1 MCCLALPL
9 GTYQVKPFSSRT
21 AANNRNHMWEMNP
34 RKRRPEENSFWPR
47 SIPALFKMSAVL
59 VNVDATYTRRLW
71 LASDAR
77 AEAACVHR
85 SQVSNPG
92 RSMNTRHR
100 SVGTQT
106 PRANHDL
113 CCDAARGSDLRH
125 GRGGRAVAVAR
136 RVLAYETLPA
146 AALALATGS
155 LANPEAWPWR
165 TQAPTRLPHGAT
177 SLALVRPGQAVTA
190 RDYGD
195 PHSPLSRRRA
205 PCVATVPAS
214 RPHRTGTRAPP
225 RHPHATRTEPLA
237 ALARARPPRPGC
249 YVRAITARALVR
261 SSSTCDTH
269 PARVRARARLVFR
282 REWAGGAPDA
292 VRRPWARR
300 PQWRHTI
307 AVRRRASLR
316 AGLPW
321 LKPVPI
327 RPRLDPSAAASHS
340 DSVRNFRPH
349 AFQKAAAA
357 RACPYA
363 QRARSHARTRNG
375 SWRPATHERR

>member
-1 MCCLALPL
+1 MDVVGGP
-9 GTYQVKPFSSRT
+9 SR
-21 AANNRNHMWEMNP
+21 W
-34 RKRRPEENSFWPR
+34 
-47 SIPALFKMSAVL
+47 
-59 VNVDATYTRRLW
+59 
-71 LASDAR
+71 
-77 AEAACVHR
+77 
-85 SQVSNPG
+85 
-92 RSMNTRHR
+92 
-100 SVGTQT
+100 
-106 PRANHDL
+106 
-113 CCDAARGSDLRH
+113 
-125 GRGGRAVAVAR
+125 RGGFWCAAPATTGSAQ
-136 RVLAYETLPA
+136 AYETLPA
-146 AALALATGS
+146 VALVLATGS

-165 TQAPTRLPHGAT
+165 TQAPTRLPHGAWAQTSEMNSGTSKYRT

-190 RDYGD
+190 RDYGPALD
-195 PHSPLSRRRA
+195 PHSP
-205 PCVATVPAS
+205 PS

-225 RHPHATRTEPLA
+225 RP
-237 ALARARPPRPGC
+237 
-249 YVRAITARALVR
+249 
-261 SSSTCDTH
+261 S
-269 PARVRARARLVFR
+269 ARVRARARLVFR

-300 PQWRHTI
+300 PQWRPTI

-327 RPRLDPSAAASHS
+327 RPRLDPSAAAFA

-375 SWRPATHERR
+375 NWLPATHERR